1 MFKNYTDC
9 LLNSQIMLKSQ
20 QRIKSNYQ
28 NVFTEQTNKI
38 LLSSNDN
45 NRLQTLDKIT
55 TYPYGTIA
63 FKICKSDMLTKT

>member
-1 MFKNYTDC
+1 
-9 LLNSQIMLKSQ
+9 MLKSQ